1 VHPDPTYLDRIDPR
15 HFDHRYREKVVKY
28 TNELAEDF
36 GLQAHTAGIA
46 CNYFDR
52 FIPLVLAQ
60 RPVGRQEIQVIA
72 STCLLIAAKFSD
84 RKLPPLSELA
94 VVHEHTVEPHIFADQ
109 EAAILEVL
117 EWKLHVRLP
126 ETFVEPLR
134 RCLRDAPV
142 DAAIRERMQ
151 FFIDLSVYGYGLL
164 RYSPA
169 EIAGGSLLAAWKF
182 SNEHNAVDY
191 FLLALADACATTEER
206 LKCCTNELVRYYQ
219 VCFPNTVKSCEHVFQ
234 PISPDCKTETD
245 LDSIP
250 SPCPVEER
258 EEEGKEQE
266 AAATMRSGASPVAVA
281 AAASPKQPAPPADG
295 RVDSPDTVFAADLA
309 PLLCSDPLSCTD
321 DLGRS

>member
-1 VHPDPTYLDRIDPR
+1 MSQPSGAVAGCSYGPRAQIRDLLEHAEDVHPDPTYLDRIDPR

-28 TNELAEDF
+28 TNEVSFHGPRRIDLRHPTLRNPTFTRSIGSLYPQLAEDF

-151 FFIDLSVYGYGLL
+151 FFIDLSVYGERSPRGSHEPSAECQKGATAISSTSLPPHQFPPSSPCRVLL
-164 RYSPA
+164 ARSPA
-169 EIAGGSLLAAWKF
+169 PRRPSESLSACLA
-182 SNEHNAVDY
+182 
-191 FLLALADACATTEER
+191 
-206 LKCCTNELVRYYQ
+206 
-219 VCFPNTVKSCEHVFQ
+219 
-234 PISPDCKTETD
+234 
-245 LDSIP
+245 
-250 SPCPVEER
+250 SPCPQAM
-258 EEEGKEQE
+258 G
-266 AAATMRSGASPVAVA
+266 SF
-281 AAASPKQPAPPADG
+281 
-295 RVDSPDTVFAADLA
+295 DTRR
-309 PLLCSDPLSCTD
+309 P
-321 DLGRS
+321 R